1 MADNPLGDLNDVRN
15 IASDIEGIKIDL
27 FSAVDQAK
35 ELAKKFETSS
45 TFTKDVFN
53 NATQV
58 KYILNDTVALYN
70 RLGTSYVSILAVNKK
85 IKDTE
90 GLRSSLG
97 KTIETSAKEAKLQET
112 SIEDIS
118 KRVLDSKFK
127 ITNDARNRLKLAV
140 QEHEALGKAL
150 KYLQDTDD
158 ILASENDKFVKM
170 SLKASALAKAFSFIS
185 KIPVLGQFMKFDI
198 ISDAFLTSFTAGFKA
213 IATQLVGLLKNP
225 VVNFLALA
233 AGMKALVSG
242 VMEMDKSV
250 TSLSNNL
257 GVSRDSANAI
267 FKSFTKTSI
276 EGNKLVEALDKGFLS
291 VRNLASGTLELQ
303 NSLETNALFTDR
315 MVQSQILMTKQMGL
329 SAEEAAGV
337 QKFSLLTGKSAD
349 SILQTAIKQN
359 TAAISY
365 RKIIKEVS
373 TISAEL
379 SMRFGNDP
387 EKIAKAVVQA
397 NKLGMSLEETR
408 KISSSLLNFE
418 QSIEGELESEL
429 LLGRQFN
436 FEKARELAL
445 MGKSSEAAGELL
457 GQIGG
462 INALEKMN
470 VIQRERIAA
479 AIGLSSDELSKA
491 AREQAVLNALGDQN
505 KDALAERYEILRK
518 SNDQAGIA
526 KLQEDAR
533 KIQGGEILL
542 QDIARA
548 NLSQRFEESVNR
560 IKDSFIGLALPL
572 SKLLDGLAKMLEHTF
587 VLKGLLIT
595 AAAVSGLFAGN
606 MIKAAIATAF
616 ATGGISLIP
625 ALLGAGA
632 LIGTAIAVN
641 DFQEKPDGT
650 IIMSPE
656 GTFKPNK
663 KDYITASTNPP
674 FQGDGGGGD
683 NSAMM
688 AKMDQLIYHTAAG
701 KMIKY
706 DTITA
711 GTAHGMSYNSYA

>member
-1 MADNPLGDLNDVRN
+1 MATQ
-15 IASDIEGIKIDL
+15 STDIEDAINKAAQAGADL
-27 FSAVDQAK
+27 KFEMFGAQDNAKSFFSTVANSTAQVK
-35 ELAKKFETSS
+35 ELF
-45 TFTKDVFN
+45 
-53 NATQV
+53 AT
-58 KYILNDTVALYN
+58 YT
-70 RLGTSYVSILAVNKK
+70 K
-85 IKDTE
+85 IKDVINDTTALYARLGSSYITVGSIQKDINKTTSLIKE
-90 GLRSSLG
+90 QSSMILNTATQNKYVIKDEDAVFKSLLATGYLRRNAEEEIMFRLLEQKRTLQANL
-97 KTIETSAKEAKLQET
+97 KTQTDLF
-112 SIEDIS
+112 DI
-118 KRVLDSKFK
+118 LPQA
-127 ITNDARNRLKLAV
+127 NDEYVKMNLKV
-140 QEHEALGKAL
+140 SALG
-150 KYLQDTDD
+150 
-158 ILASENDKFVKM
+158 
-170 SLKASALAKAFSFIS
+170 KAFSFIS
-185 KIPVLGQFMKFDI
+185 KIPVLGQFVRFDI
-198 ISDAFLTSFTAGFKA
+198 ISKEFLVSFSAGFKA
-213 IATQLVGLLKNP
+213 IGTQLVGLLKNP

-233 AGMKALVSG
+233 AGMKALISG
-242 VMEMDKSV
+242 VMQMDKSV

-257 GVSRDSANAI
+257 GFSEKSSRSI
-267 FKSFTKTSI
+267 FYTFGRTSI
-276 EGNKLVEALDKGFLS
+276 EGYKLVEALDKGFLS

-303 NSLETNALFTDR
+303 TSLETNALFTDK
-315 MVQSQILMTKQMGL
+315 MMQSQILMTKQMGM
-329 SAEEAAGV
+329 SAEEAAGI

-397 NKLGMSLEETR
+397 NKLGMTLEETR

-445 MGKSSEAAGELL
+445 MGKSSEAAGEIL

-491 AREQAVLNALGDQN
+491 AKEQAVLNALGEQN
-505 KDALAERYEILRK
+505 KDALAERYELLRK
-518 SNDQAGIA
+518 NNDQAGIA

-533 KIQGGEILL
+533 KIQGGDILL

-572 SKLLDGLAKMLEHTF
+572 SKVLDFLAKMLEHTF

-595 AAAVSGLFAGN
+595 AAAVSGIFAGN
-606 MIKAAIATAF
+606 MIRAAIASVV
-616 ATGGISLIP
+616 ATGGLTIP
-625 ALLGAGA
+625 LLLGAGA
-632 LIGTAIAVN
+632 LVATAVAVN

-650 IIMSPE
+650 VIMSPA

-674 FQGDGGGGD
+674 FQGGGGGD
-683 NSAMM
+683 DSAMLS
-688 AKMDQLIYHTAAG
+688 KLDLLIQHTAAG

>member
-1 MADNPLGDLNDVRN
+1 MATQNP
-15 IASDIEGIKIDL
+15 DIEDIINKAAEAGANLKDDM
-27 FSAVDQAK
+27 FGAQDNAKSFFKTVGNSTAQVK
-35 ELAKKFETSS
+35 EL
-45 TFTKDVFN
+45 FT
-53 NATQV
+53 T
-58 KYILNDTVALYN
+58 YT
-70 RLGTSYVSILAVNKK
+70 K
-85 IKDTE
+85 IKDVINDTTALYARL
-90 GLRSSLG
+90 GSSYISAG
-97 KTIETSAKEAKLQET
+97 SIQKDVYKTTSLISEQSAKILNLATKQGFVIRDEDAVLQALNNKRRNGEEEIMFRLLEQKKT
-112 SIEDIS
+112 LQANLITQKELFDI
-118 KRVLDSKFK
+118 LPQA
-127 ITNDARNRLKLAV
+127 NDEYVKMNLKV
-140 QEHEALGKAL
+140 SALG
-150 KYLQDTDD
+150 
-158 ILASENDKFVKM
+158 
-170 SLKASALAKAFSFIS
+170 KAFSFIS
-185 KIPVLGQFMKFDI
+185 KIPVLGQFVRFDI
-198 ISDAFLTSFTAGFKA
+198 ISKEFLVSFSAGFKA
-213 IATQLVGLLKNP
+213 IGTQLVGLLKNP

-233 AGMKALVSG
+233 AGMKALISG
-242 VMEMDKSV
+242 VMQMDKSV
-250 TSLSNNL
+250 TTLSNNL
-257 GVSRDSANAI
+257 GVSKESANAI
-267 FKSFTKTSI
+267 FKTFTKTSI

-315 MVQSQILMTKQMGL
+315 MVQSQVLMTKQMGL

-349 SILQTAIKQN
+349 SILQNAIKQN

-445 MGKSSEAAGELL
+445 MGKSSEAAGEIL

-491 AREQAVLNALGDQN
+491 AREQAVLNALGEQN
-505 KDALAERYEILRK
+505 KDALAERYELLRK

-533 KIQGGEILL
+533 KIQGGEIVL

-548 NLSQRFEESVNR
+548 NLSQRFEESLNR

-572 SKLLDGLAKMLEHTF
+572 SGLLDGLAKMLEHTF

-595 AAAVSGLFAGN
+595 AAAVSGIFAGN
-606 MIKAAIATAF
+606 MIRAALATAF

-625 ALLGAGA
+625 ALLGVGA
-632 LIGTAIAVN
+632 LAATKYAVN

-650 IIMSPE
+650 VIMSPA

-674 FQGDGGGGD
+674 FQGGGGGD
-683 NSAMM
+683 DSAMM
-688 AKMDQLIYHTAAG
+688 SKMDQLIYHVAAG

>member
-1 MADNPLGDLNDVRN
+1 MATQNT
-15 IASDIEGIKIDL
+15 DIEDAINKAAQAGADL
-27 FSAVDQAK
+27 KFEMFGAQDNAKSFFSTVANSTAQVK
-35 ELAKKFETSS
+35 ELF
-45 TFTKDVFN
+45 
-53 NATQV
+53 AT
-58 KYILNDTVALYN
+58 YT
-70 RLGTSYVSILAVNKK
+70 K
-85 IKDTE
+85 IKDVINDTTALYARL
-90 GLRSSLG
+90 GSSYITVG
-97 KTIETSAKEAKLQET
+97 SIQKDINKTTSLIKEQSSMILSTATKNNYVIKDEDAVFKSLLAITYRRRTAEEEIMFRLLEQKRTLQANLIT
-112 SIEDIS
+112 QTDLFDI
-118 KRVLDSKFK
+118 LPQA
-127 ITNDARNRLKLAV
+127 NDEYVKMNLKV
-140 QEHEALGKAL
+140 SALG
-150 KYLQDTDD
+150 
-158 ILASENDKFVKM
+158 
-170 SLKASALAKAFSFIS
+170 KAFSFIS
-185 KIPVLGQFMKFDI
+185 KIPVLGQFVRFDI
-198 ISDAFLTSFTAGFKA
+198 ISKEFLVSFSAGFKA
-213 IATQLVGLLKNP
+213 IGTQLVGLLKNP

-233 AGMKALVSG
+233 AGMKALISG
-242 VMEMDKSV
+242 VMQMDKSV
-250 TSLSNNL
+250 TTLSNNL
-257 GVSRDSANAI
+257 GVSKESANAI

-315 MVQSQILMTKQMGL
+315 MVQSQVLMTKQMGL

-445 MGKSSEAAGELL
+445 MGKSSEAAGEIL

-491 AREQAVLNALGDQN
+491 AREQAVLNALGEQN
-505 KDALAERYEILRK
+505 KDALAERYELLRK

-533 KIQGGEILL
+533 KIQGGEIVL

-548 NLSQRFEESVNR
+548 NLSQRFEESLNR

-572 SKLLDGLAKMLEHTF
+572 SGLLDGLAKMLEHTF

-595 AAAVSGLFAGN
+595 AAAVSGIFAGN
-606 MIKAAIATAF
+606 MIRAALATAF

-625 ALLGAGA
+625 ALLGVGA
-632 LIGTAIAVN
+632 LAATAIAVN
-641 DFQEKPDGT
+641 DYQEKPDGT
-650 IIMSPE
+650 VIMSPA

-674 FQGDGGGGD
+674 FQGGGGGD
-683 NSAMM
+683 DSAMM
-688 AKMDQLIYHTAAG
+688 SKMDQLIYHVAAG

>member
-1 MADNPLGDLNDVRN
+1 MADDPNKISQADLDAVSDFARRIEDARSEVGEVYDKTKEIAASFKNSNDQTKETFSLFTSVKN
-15 IASDIEGIKIDL
+15 QLIDVIE
-27 FSAVDQAK
+27 
-35 ELAKKFETSS
+35 
-45 TFTKDVFN
+45 
-53 NATQV
+53 
-58 KYILNDTVALYN
+58 LNN
-70 RLGTSYVSILAVNKK
+70 RLGTSYIRQDQITKK
-85 IKDTE
+85 INAAVSD
-90 GLRSSLG
+90 RSR
-97 KTIETSAKEAKLQET
+97 I
-112 SIEDIS
+112 
-118 KRVLDSKFK
+118 
-127 ITNDARNRLKLAV
+127 
-140 QEHEALGKAL
+140 EALIIKA
-150 KYLQDTDD
+150 QDEGTPDAD
-158 ILASENDKFVKM
+158 IRLELLNKELETVDKTQAFIKEIEGRLEKSNDEYTKM
-170 SLKASALAKAFSFIS
+170 YFKASAVKKVIS
-185 KIPVLGQFMKFDI
+185 SIAAIPILGPLLQFEAIGEKFQKSIGAGIKEVVSQLGSLIKLPFVQMLIVGAGIKSMISAVL
-198 ISDAFLTSFTAGFKA
+198 
-213 IATQLVGLLKNP
+213 
-225 VVNFLALA
+225 
-233 AGMKALVSG
+233 
-242 VMEMDKSV
+242 EMDKSV

-257 GVSRDSANAI
+257 GLSEKSSRSI
-267 FKSFTKTSI
+267 FYTFGRTSI

-291 VRNLASGTLELQ
+291 VRNLANGTLELQ

-315 MVQSQILMTKQMGL
+315 MVQSQVLMTKQMGL

-462 INALEKMN
+462 ITELEKMN
-470 VIQRERIAA
+470 VIQRERIAS

-491 AREQAVLNALGDQN
+491 AKEQAVLNALGDQN
-505 KDALAERYEILRK
+505 KDALAERYELLRK
-518 SNDQAGIA
+518 NNDQAGIA

-533 KIQGGEILL
+533 KIQGGDILL

-548 NLSQRFEESVNR
+548 NLNQRFEESVNR
-560 IKDSFIGLALPL
+560 IKDVFTTMALPL
-572 SKLLDGLAKMLEHTF
+572 SIILDKIAKLLQYTF
-587 VLKGLLIT
+587 VLKSLLVL
-595 AAAVSGLFAGN
+595 AAAA
-606 MIKAAIATAF
+606 MTAIAIS
-616 ATGGISLIP
+616 ATIASFGAAAAAAAPWIAGI
-625 ALLGAGA
+625 GAIGMG
-632 LIGTAIAVN
+632 LGTAIAVN

-650 IIMSPE
+650 VIMSPA

-674 FQGDGGGGD
+674 FQGGGGGD
-683 NSAMM
+683 DSAMM
-688 AKMDQLIYHTAAG
+688 SKMDQLIYHVAAG